1 LDAAYRSR
9 VLACFC
15 KGVLK
20 CLSCSYQGLKFGEES
35 NLPSGSPL
43 SHDVTVY
50 IWNNYWIEPDRLGTI
65 RASRNVEL
73 RNVKQHLI
81 KNFFLSDLS
90 KALPKGFY
98 AFVPLQAPA

>member
-1 LDAAYRSR
+1 MSELQ
-9 VLACFC
+9 
-15 KGVLK
+15 
-20 CLSCSYQGLKFGEES
+20 LSGAKIWRRIK
-35 NLPSGSPL
+35 PAIGSPL